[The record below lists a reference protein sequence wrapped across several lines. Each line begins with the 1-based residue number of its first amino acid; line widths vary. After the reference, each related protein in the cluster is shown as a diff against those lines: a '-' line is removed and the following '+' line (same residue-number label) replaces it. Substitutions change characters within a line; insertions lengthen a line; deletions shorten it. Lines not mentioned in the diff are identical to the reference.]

1 MGRTPKTAARTKKL
15 KKGIILF
22 HGSPRSWSIPN
33 RGLRGPAWFTTRL
46 KTAIWYAAGL
56 WKKKNPTPSD
66 HPGVLTYEVTRPVT
80 LLQYRD
86 GNRLDIVFDLLVKQA
101 KILTYTEWSI
111 LSDTIEWSGL
121 SDEEWSVK
129 EVLDHPDYQGSTK
142 EDDPEF
148 WSLIDKMKRYKLD
161 SVVGAI
167 QAACKSSGFAGWTL
181 QYPGGWEVMLCD
193 PSKVLKRTDV
203 WDVVKTTTDDPDHG
217 LGWKALTPA
226 QLERAPA
233 RVASRYAAARVADR
247 YASSPLIKE
256 LEEDYHSLW
265 HDKREKEGEPEVCPL
280 KAGVPDCGKMTLKEF
295 IAKWKKHGLKAV
307 KVQRLPTRYSY
318 YDCGSHA
325 QLRAEQIH
333 GTRDISLGWDTP
345 IPWSKAKKG
354 DWVKW
359 RWHHGVVIDPKR
371 KIVESCWGVDGWV
384 FQHPVDLTTY
394 NGKPTVHSVNPRD
407 RV

>member
-1 MGRTPKTAARTKKL
+1 
-15 KKGIILF
+15 
-22 HGSPRSWSIPN
+22 
-33 RGLRGPAWFTTRL
+33 
-46 KTAIWYAAGL
+46 
-56 WKKKNPTPSD
+56 
-66 HPGVLTYEVTRPVT
+66 
-80 LLQYRD
+80 
-86 GNRLDIVFDLLVKQA
+86 
-101 KILTYTEWSI
+101 
-111 LSDTIEWSGL
+111 
-121 SDEEWSVK
+121 
-129 EVLDHPDYQGSTK
+129 
-142 EDDPEF
+142 
-148 WSLIDKMKRYKLD
+148 
-161 SVVGAI
+161 
-167 QAACKSSGFAGWTL
+167 
-181 QYPGGWEVMLCD
+181 EVMLCD